1 MKEQVIKKRSYVRPL
16 IEVTYVGLEHQ
27 LLAGSPVVTPK
38 PEVVPLAKSKVENWK
53 AQSLSIPGLLGMT
66 DCLKK

>member
-1 MKEQVIKKRSYVRPL
+1 MKEQVIKKKSYVRPL

-38 PEVVPLAKSKVENWK
+38 PEVVPPWRSRRWRIGRRK
-53 AQSLSIPGLLGMT
+53 AFRSLGYLG
-66 DCLKK
+66 

>member
-38 PEVVPLAKSKVENWK
+38 PEVVPGSPDKPGG
-53 AQSLSIPGLLGMT
+53 LSI
-66 DCLKK
+66 

>member
-27 LLAGSPVVTPK
+27 LLANSVVTTK
-38 PEVVPLAKSKVENWK
+38 PAVVPPGEVEGGELEGAKPFNPW
-53 AQSLSIPGLLGMT
+53 T
-66 DCLKK
+66 TWDD

>member
-27 LLAGSPVVTPK
+27 LLANLVVTTK
-38 PEVVPLAKSKVENWK
+38 PEVVPPGEVEGGELEGAKPFNPW
-53 AQSLSIPGLLGMT
+53 T
-66 DCLKK
+66 TWDD

>member
-27 LLAGSPVVTPK
+27 LLANSVVTTK
-38 PEVVPLAKSKVENWK
+38 PEVVPPWRSRGWRIGRRK
-53 AQSLSIPGLLGMT
+53 AFQSLDYLG
-66 DCLKK
+66 

>member
-27 LLAGSPVVTPK
+27 LLANSVVTTK
-38 PEVVPLAKSKVENWK
+38 LEVVPPGEVEGGELEGAKPFNPW
-53 AQSLSIPGLLGMT
+53 T
-66 DCLKK
+66 TWDD

>member
-27 LLAGSPVVTPK
+27 LLANSVVTTK
-38 PEVVPLAKSKVENWK
+38 PEVVPPSEVEGGELEGAKPFNPW
-53 AQSLSIPGLLGMT
+53 T
-66 DCLKK
+66 TWDD

>member
-27 LLAGSPVVTPK
+27 LLAGSRVVTPK
-38 PEVVPLAKSKVENWK
+38 PEVVPPGEVEGGELEGAKPFDPW
-53 AQSLSIPGLLGMT
+53 AT
-66 DCLKK
+66 WDD

>member
-27 LLAGSPVVTPK
+27 LLANSVVTTK
-38 PEVVPLAKSKVENWK
+38 PEVVPPGEVEGGEL

-66 DCLKK
+66 D

>member
-27 LLAGSPVVTPK
+27 LLANSVVTTK
-38 PEVVPLAKSKVENWK
+38 PEVVPPGEVEAGELEGAKPFNPW
-53 AQSLSIPGLLGMT
+53 T
-66 DCLKK
+66 TWDD